1 MTYRKWRFNYR
12 DPHYRRI
19 HNIPLLFVFS
29 SLWNRHDRFFYFYIL
44 RGKRCET
51 TAGRFSC
58 PDRSAVCSRYT
69 YIHLSYTHIHIS
81 WTTSERS
88 HAKLT
93 RGRRIIIYIRR
104 FMYIIYYIYTS
115 EFLGWCDARK
125 YIYIYFFLFLHP
137 PDARTRR
144 RCRRFIRVC
153 NALGDAIF
161 DLSLNHVPAYVLLI
175 YCVQIPNNVCLY

>member
-88 HAKLT
+88 HVKLT
-93 RGRRIIIYIRR
+93 RGRRIIYKSIYVYNIL
-104 FMYIIYYIYTS
+104 YIHERERKLTS
-115 EFLGWCDARK
+115 LK
-125 YIYIYFFLFLHP
+125 KNIYIYFFLFLHP
-137 PDARTRR
+137 PDARTRL
-144 RCRRFIRVC
+144 RCRRFIRV
-153 NALGDAIF
+153 
-161 DLSLNHVPAYVLLI
+161 
-175 YCVQIPNNVCLY
+175 